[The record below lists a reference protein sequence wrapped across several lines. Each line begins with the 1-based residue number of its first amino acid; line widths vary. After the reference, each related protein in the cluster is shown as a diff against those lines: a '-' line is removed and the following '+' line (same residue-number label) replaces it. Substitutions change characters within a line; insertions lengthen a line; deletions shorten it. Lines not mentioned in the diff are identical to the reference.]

1 MDDGGSPTYGI
12 LIFLILILIDFLF
25 FGFAAAMRNLNEAA
39 VEKMAKD
46 KDTQAKR
53 LLLYMDKTDRY
64 THVCQLIL
72 LLVHMLFGFL
82 EIPLWRQY
90 FLEEPAALWV
100 SILTDVLIFAVLIVL
115 VLIVGIYTPEKVA
128 SRKPDIW
135 AFRLVGLV
143 RALEILFFPVIFLTD
158 TIANLLSRVFG
169 VDPLS
174 DTDDVTEEEIIS
186 MVNEGHEQGV
196 LLASEAEMIHNIFE
210 FGDKEAKDIMT
221 HRKNIIALDGTLT
234 FIEALD
240 YLKENN
246 YSRFPVYMDDID
258 NIIGV
263 LHIKEALAFSQESEV
278 FEKQIKDIRDLVR
291 EVKFIPETR
300 NINTLFT
307 SMQLEKSHMVIVVDE
322 YGQTAGIVAMED
334 ILEEIV
340 GNIED
345 EHDEEKQMIRLQT
358 DGSYLMDG
366 MADFSDVT
374 EELELKL
381 GEDEKDEFETLNGF
395 LISLIDK
402 IPSDDEVFS
411 TTAYGYL
418 FEILSVENK
427 MIQTVRVTKLPDEAE
442 ETSGEKKDDSCQDN
456 ESMIK

>member
-46 KDTQAKR
+46 KGTQAKW
-53 LLLYMDKTDRY
+53 LLLYMDKADRY